1 VLPRD
6 SPSLLAKR
14 LPAADCVN
22 DEPSIAAWG
31 AKLGYPNGTCAMAV
45 KLLGCEYNVAS
56 FAAAGGANKSVLLQD
71 YCPRSCPS
79 ACTPASVLSR
89 PFMDFVQN
97 VTLAVSALTHRF
109 ARERNMDRAFDIVES
124 ITALDGEYVSFG
136 QANQYLASAA
146 GNSNV
151 SCRSPFCNVAQRY
164 AERFQALSNFNR
176 KTALLNVLAPF
187 STFTSDGNDWVSAV
201 YEALELN
208 SISAT
213 TNGPIVINSLSQDY
227 EVFFGGILN
236 DMAASV
242 DDLFASSPSR
252 LFAIVVSTVMLAS
265 FVGFRSVLIG
275 PRLLVTVFFTLSFT
289 LGLSVFIFQDITSD
303 GGVHW
308 VVLLVSVP
316 IMLGLTLDYDIFL
329 LSQCYE
335 LRLMGHSTDVAVAMA
350 LQDTGPV
357 ITTAGVIMILAFG
370 SLCLTGIPCLYQ
382 TGSVL
387 LICCSVDTFVVR
399 TLLVPAMMLV
409 LVDYNWWPGKV
420 PPPNSVTGCRFS

>member
-1 VLPRD
+1 
-6 SPSLLAKR
+6 
-14 LPAADCVN
+14 
-22 DEPSIAAWG
+22 
-31 AKLGYPNGTCAMAV
+31 
-45 KLLGCEYNVAS
+45 
-56 FAAAGGANKSVLLQD
+56 
-71 YCPRSCPS
+71 
-79 ACTPASVLSR
+79 
-89 PFMDFVQN
+89 MDFVQN
-97 VTLAVSALTHRF
+97 ISLALSTLTHEF
-109 ARERNMDRAFDIVES
+109 ARARKMDRAFDIVES
-124 ITALDGEYVSFG
+124 ITVLDGEHVSFG
-136 QANQYLASAA
+136 QANQYLTSAA
-146 GNSNV
+146 SSSNF
-151 SCRSPFCNVAQRY
+151 SCRGAFCGAAQRY

-176 KTALLNVLAPF
+176 KMALLNCVAPF
-187 STFTSDGNDWVSAV
+187 STFTSGGNDWVTAV
-201 YEALELN
+201 YNALDLN
-208 SISAT
+208 AITAT
-213 TNGPIVINSLSQDY
+213 PNGPIVINALSQDY
-227 EVFFGGILN
+227 QVFFGGILN

-242 DDLFASSPSR
+242 EDLFTSSPPR

-265 FVGFRSVLIG
+265 FVGFRSLLIG

-289 LGLSVFIFQDITSD
+289 LGLSVFIFQDITND

-350 LQDTGPV
+350 LQETGPV
-357 ITTAGVIMILAFG
+357 ITTAGLIMILAFG
-370 SLCLTGIPCLYQ
+370 SLCATGIPCLYQ

-420 PPPNSVTGCRFS
+420 PPPSSVAGCRFS